1 MIIGASLL
9 DLSRRPCFTVCVD
22 RAEEAAQGAL
32 HAITIACTESGLT
45 DALRGLVQEVYSINL
60 ARYEPDELGDTARS
74 LGFQGHENMTERALR
89 RFRHDDRERADTHWS
104 IDGLHVA
111 TPRNVLTFELAGAS
125 FLTMKVP
132 PAQRRT
138 PDWEGGIDWRQKSN
152 ARLAF
157 ATENSEV
164 LNHRTPATGMV
175 PLFSFSGA
183 PGIVR
188 KFMFLWAGEASTGLT
203 AGWLAVPVLGER
215 PFLAHQ
221 RLWWDTDL
229 DTQATPTP
237 MADRGPNFDERPAAA
252 LSMALKRRPQE
263 GQA

>member
-1 MIIGASLL
+1 M
-9 DLSRRPCFTVCVD
+9 
-22 RAEEAAQGAL
+22 
-32 HAITIACTESGLT
+32 
-45 DALRGLVQEVYSINL
+45 
-60 ARYEPDELGDTARS
+60 
-74 LGFQGHENMTERALR
+74 
-89 RFRHDDRERADTHWS
+89 
-104 IDGLHVA
+104 
-111 TPRNVLTFELAGAS
+111 
-125 FLTMKVP
+125 
-132 PAQRRT
+132 
-138 PDWEGGIDWRQKSN
+138 
-152 ARLAF
+152 AF

-164 LNHRTPATGMV
+164 LKHRTPATGMV